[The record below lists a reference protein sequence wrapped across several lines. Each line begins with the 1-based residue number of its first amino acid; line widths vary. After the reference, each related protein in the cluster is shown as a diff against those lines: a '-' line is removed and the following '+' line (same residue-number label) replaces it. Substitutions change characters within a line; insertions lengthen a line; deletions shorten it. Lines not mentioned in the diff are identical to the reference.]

1 MNPSQL
7 LDSMVALHSEVKSTD
22 DIPDEVLDE
31 VRQLDEQ
38 MHQMIQSNDLHA
50 EESLSE
56 KLMAL
61 ETEFAADHPVLE
73 KLVREIIERLAQM
86 GI

>member
-1 MNPSQL
+1 
-7 LDSMVALHSEVKSTD
+7 
-22 DIPDEVLDE
+22 
-31 VRQLDEQ
+31 
-38 MHQMIQSNDLHA
+38 
-50 EESLSE
+50 LSE
-56 KLMAL
+56 KLMEL